1 MSRAT
6 EQEAYELLK
15 KLGISFQKVDHPAIT
30 SVKNVLF
37 SLPGPQVKNLLLK
50 SRKGKQIY
58 LVILPDEKHADLK
71 ELAEQLKE
79 NRLSFVSEEQLP
91 DLLGVVP
98 AGTVTPLALMHDKEK
113 KIQVVIDAAIDRQDT
128 VGFHP
133 NINTTT
139 LIMDFSDFEK
149 ILVYLEHLP
158 VYENL

>member
-15 KLGISFQKVDHPAIT
+15 KLDISFQKVDHPAIT
-30 SVKNVLF
+30 SVKNVPF

-50 SRKGKQIY
+50 SRKGKKIY

-71 ELAEQLKE
+71 QLAEQLKE
-79 NRLSFVSEEQLP
+79 KRLSFVSEEQLP
-91 DLLGVVP
+91 DLLGVP
-98 AGTVTPLALMHDKEK
+98 AGTVTPL
-113 KIQVVIDAAIDRQDT
+113 VVIDAAIDRQDT

>member
-15 KLGISFQKVDHPAIT
+15 NWVSLFKSRSSCDYVSQKCP
-30 SVKNVLF
+30 F

-71 ELAEQLKE
+71 QLAEQLKE
-79 NRLSFVSEEQLP
+79 KRLSFVSEEQLP
-91 DLLGVVP
+91 DLLGVP

-113 KIQVVIDAAIDRQDT
+113 NPSRDRCC
-128 VGFHP
+128 
-133 NINTTT
+133 
-139 LIMDFSDFEK
+139 
-149 ILVYLEHLP
+149 Y
-158 VYENL
+158 

>member
-30 SVKNVLF
+30 S
-37 SLPGPQVKNLLLK
+37 
-50 SRKGKQIY
+50 KGKKIY

-71 ELAEQLKE
+71 QLAEQLKE
-79 NRLSFVSEEQLP
+79 KRLSFVSEEQLP
-91 DLLGVVP
+91 DLLGVP

>member
-6 EQEAYELLK
+6 EQEAYKNWVSLFK
-15 KLGISFQKVDHPAIT
+15 SRSSCDYVSQKCPFFPTWSA
-30 SVKNVLF
+30 S
-37 SLPGPQVKNLLLK
+37 KNLLLK

-71 ELAEQLKE
+71 QLAEQLKE
-79 NRLSFVSEEQLP
+79 KRLSFVSEEQLP
-91 DLLGVVP
+91 DLP
-98 AGTVTPLALMHDKEK
+98 RRSSRYSDSISIDARKR

>member
-1 MSRAT
+1 
-6 EQEAYELLK
+6 
-15 KLGISFQKVDHPAIT
+15 
-30 SVKNVLF
+30 
-37 SLPGPQVKNLLLK
+37 
-50 SRKGKQIY
+50 
-58 LVILPDEKHADLK
+58 
-71 ELAEQLKE
+71 
-79 NRLSFVSEEQLP
+79 
-91 DLLGVVP
+91 
-98 AGTVTPLALMHDKEK
+98 MHDKEK

>member
-30 SVKNVLF
+30 SVKNVPF

-71 ELAEQLKE
+71 QLAEQLKE
-79 NRLSFVSEEQLP
+79 KRLSFVSEEQL
-91 DLLGVVP
+91 P

>member
-15 KLGISFQKVDHPAIT
+15 KLDISFQKVDHPAIT
-30 SVKNVLF
+30 SVKNVPF

-50 SRKGKQIY
+50 SRKGKKIY

-71 ELAEQLKE
+71 QLAEQLKE
-79 NRLSFVSEEQLP
+79 KRLSFVSEEQLP
-91 DLLGVVP
+91 DLLGVP

-113 KIQVVIDAAIDRQDT
+113 KIQVVIDAAT

>member
-15 KLGISFQKVDHPAIT
+15 KLDISFQKVDHPAST
-30 SVKNVLF
+30 SVKNVPF

-50 SRKGKQIY
+50 SRKGKKIY

-71 ELAEQLKE
+71 QLAEQLKE
-79 NRLSFVSEEQLP
+79 KRLSFVSEEQLP
-91 DLLGVVP
+91 DLLGVP

>member
-30 SVKNVLF
+30 SVKNVPF

-58 LVILPDEKHADLK
+58 LVILPDEKQANLKQLAD
-71 ELAEQLKE
+71 QLEEK
-79 NRLSFVSEEQLP
+79 RLSFVSEEQLK
-91 DLLGVVP
+91 DLLGVAP
-98 AGTVTPLALMHDKEK
+98 GTVTPLALMHDKNHLIK
-113 KIQVVIDAAIDRQDT
+113 VIIDSDIDQKST

-139 LIMDFSDFEK
+139 LILKFTDFLT
-149 ILVYLEHLP
+149 ILTHLDHEP
-158 VYENL
+158 IYERL